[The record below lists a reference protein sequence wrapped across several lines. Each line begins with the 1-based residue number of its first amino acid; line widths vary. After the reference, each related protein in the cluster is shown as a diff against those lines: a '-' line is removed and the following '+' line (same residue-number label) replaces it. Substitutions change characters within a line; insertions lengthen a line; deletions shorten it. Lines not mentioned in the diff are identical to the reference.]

1 MRLVVDKFK
10 VITDKKLKKP
20 LRVVFISDT
29 HFGEHPLTAGKWNGN
44 STLKGLRKLGKIDL
58 ILFGG
63 DYVNSAL
70 VFKMRYP
77 LKNFTD
83 FLKACAEIAPVIMI
97 RGNHDL
103 YLNNRATEEIYQKFG
118 SIENVTLLDNAQMKF
133 KGIEIT
139 GFTPRHSSYD
149 LIKHGKRSHKITM
162 EDFGG
167 AKFKFKKEDF
177 NLIVTHSPYSL
188 TNKRAL
194 REFPEVFEMR
204 LSDSFDKKDEEPVM
218 PCKQPEVTEV
228 RPQVLECDVVRFHNN
243 KEKWVAFVGL
253 LNGYPYEI
261 FTGLQDD
268 DEGIVLPKTV
278 VKGKIIKQ
286 TDENGKR
293 RYDFQF
299 ENKRGYKTTV
309 EGLSEKFNPEYW
321 NYAKLIS
328 GVLRYRMPIDHVIK
342 LVGSLQLKSESI
354 NTWKNGVERALKK
367 YILDGTEA
375 KGQECPNCG
384 GKLIYQEGCL
394 ICKSCGA
401 SRCG

>member
-194 REFPEVFEMR
+194 REFPEVFEN
-204 LSDSFDKKDEEPVM
+204 S
-218 PCKQPEVTEV
+218 
-228 RPQVLECDVVRFHNN
+228 DVVISGHLHNGAFASKNFEGLTRKSNN
-243 KEKWVAFVGL
+243 KSSKHL
-253 LNGYPYEI
+253 LRI
-261 FTGLQDD
+261 SIDK
-268 DEGIVLPKTV
+268 GIWLDPKTGFV
-278 VKGKIIKQ
+278 A
-286 TDENGKR
+286 NHC
-293 RYDFQF
+293 
-299 ENKRGYKTTV
+299 RG
-309 EGLSEKFNPEYW
+309 
-321 NYAKLIS
+321 A
-328 GVLRYRMPIDHVIK
+328 K
-342 LVGSLQLKSESI
+342 LVGEEKIGRAILPSSKNYIEIDLRKEENRKKLVQVTGKGIHKFSVIPLFPGRPSI
-354 NTWKNGVERALKK
+354 VELV
-367 YILDGTEA
+367 IDNE
-375 KGQECPNCG
+375 
-384 GKLIYQEGCL
+384 
-394 ICKSCGA
+394 
-401 SRCG
+401 